1 LSESS
6 SNLSRSF
13 PAEPGAPAMARH
25 AVRAFL
31 SARGIDQRALSDVLL
46 AVSEVV
52 TNCVVH
58 AYRDATKGRVAM
70 EAQHNGDTL
79 LLSVADEGRGMAPR
93 HDSPGLGLGLPLVGR
108 IAERV
113 DIIAPAGGGTQVR
126 MRFAVGRGTAG
137 DPAGRG
143 ARRRA

>member
-1 LSESS
+1 
-6 SNLSRSF
+6 
-13 PAEPGAPAMARH
+13 MARH

-31 SARGIDQRALSDVLL
+31 SARDIDPRTLGDVLL

-58 AYRDATKGRVAM
+58 AYRDATNGRVAM
-70 EAQHNGDTL
+70 EAQHHGDTL
-79 LLSVADEGRGMAPR
+79 VLSVADEGSGMAPR

-108 IAERV
+108 IADRV

-126 MRFAVGRGTAG
+126 MRFALRRGTAD
-137 DPAGRG
+137 DPGGRA
-143 ARRRA
+143 ARRLA